1 MTINN
6 YLMNRFEKFIIWYK
20 EPITEENYS
29 RTPIYINYQEED
41 IFFKFSQDVVS
52 LVMAELLTSTKLE
65 EVKQGI
71 KLYEQAV
78 LYWLSRVTKKEYPI

>member
-20 EPITEENYS
+20 EPITEENYF
-29 RTPIYINYQEED
+29 RTPIYIKYQEED
-41 IFFKFSQDVVS
+41 AYFKFNQDTIS

-65 EVKQGI
+65 EVKHGI
-71 KLYEQAV
+71 KLYEQGI
-78 LYWLSRVTKKEYPI
+78 LYWLSQITKKEYPI